1 MPFSHAALIS
11 TLTFAPLML
20 HCQTSAVAAQS
31 PSPAPTAAP
40 VVPSKLL
47 QPALTAVESTLNSVK
62 VDKWKKGSVRDEAG
76 INVDAMLHDLKTN
89 VPPLMTAADAAPG
102 SLSKSI
108 PLLKHL
114 DALYDVFLRVEEGAR
129 VSAPGDQ
136 VDELQATLKTFGS
149 ARIDFYD
156 SLQQNAADHEK
167 QVSDLQASIKAQQQ
181 AAAQQPKPAPAPV
194 PCTPP
199 KPAVKKKR
207 AAPPK
212 PTTPAPAPPQPKTP

>member
-11 TLTFAPLML
+11 TLSFAPLML
-20 HCQTSAVAAQS
+20 HGQANSTPPQT
-31 PSPAPTAAP
+31 PPPAPAATA

-47 QPALTAVESTLNSVK
+47 QPALAEVESTLNSVK
-62 VDKWKKGSVRDEAG
+62 TDKWKKGSVRDEAG
-76 INVDAMLHDLKTN
+76 ANVDAMLHDLKTN
-89 VPPLMTAADAAPG
+89 LPPLMAAADAAPG

-108 PLLKHL
+108 PLMKHL

-136 VDELQATLKTFGS
+136 VDQLEATLKTFGS

-156 SLQQNAADHEK
+156 SLQRNAADHEK

-199 KPAVKKKR
+199 KPVVKKKR
-207 AAPPK
+207 
-212 PTTPAPAPPQPKTP
+212 TTPAKPTQPAPAAAKTP